1 MTERALSAATP
12 RNTVGHMRGAVFFDG
27 EARGAQL
34 TRFWL
39 LLPLAAVIAT
49 AGVVGDSD
57 ATVIG
62 AMIVAPL
69 MTPILGIM
77 LAVVLTDRPNLVRS
91 VVLVLAGAVTAVAIG
106 YLVGLLVPSPVDA
119 ANNAQVASRVSPNL
133 ISLLAALATGAVGSV
148 ALVRSDISDTLP
160 GVAVSIS
167 LVPPLTVVGLTLDAG
182 QPGQAGGALVLF
194 LTNVTAILAAGLV
207 VMGLYRIHRPS
218 APADPVAAG
227 TVNRRRAGL
236 LVAAMI
242 VVVAIPLARTSVSVS
257 RDSARETSVQGAA
270 DAWGRQVG
278 WQVLARHHP
287 AGRGAGLPH
296 RSSAHPRRQPA
307 TAGVAGRADRTRRR
321 PTGRERAPRAGL
333 HDPVL
338 TVAVSGGRARG
349 GPGACRPPS
358 PSACRRRRRAGRYF
372 IPQSGAISR
381 FSAGTYGRAR
391 RIRAGDQLG
400 RLDAHVARS
409 MTPRMIF
416 LPRSDSSTARS
427 RFDCAVSIETWPAGS
442 PASSGRNE

>member
-1 MTERALSAATP
+1 MTERTLSAATP
-12 RNTVGHMRGAVFFDG
+12 RNTVGHMRGAVFFEG

-39 LLPLAAVIAT
+39 LLPLAALIAT

-218 APADPVAAG
+218 APAGPVAAG

-242 VVVAIPLARTSVSVS
+242 VVVAVPLARTSVSVS

-278 WQVLARHHP
+278 WQVLRVTTQQGEVQAFLTGP
-287 AGRGAGLPH
+287 LPIPDGS
-296 RSSAHPRRQPA
+296 RQRQALRAELTAHGVDPRVVNVHLVPDS
-307 TAGVAGRADRTRRR
+307 TI
-321 PTGRERAPRAGL
+321 
-333 HDPVL
+333 
-338 TVAVSGGRARG
+338 
-349 GPGACRPPS
+349 
-358 PSACRRRRRAGRYF
+358 RY
-372 IPQSGAISR
+372 
-381 FSAGTYGRAR
+381 
-391 RIRAGDQLG
+391 
-400 RLDAHVARS
+400 
-409 MTPRMIF
+409 
-416 LPRSDSSTARS
+416 
-427 RFDCAVSIETWPAGS
+427 
-442 PASSGRNE
+442 